1 MYILYN
7 RFYFIIEVVARL
19 FYGRAIIFILSLFDV
34 YPFCCRLFTSSPM
47 AERRQKKRDFSS
59 YSSEKQNKRNECGV
73 YKTCHHKFCHWAPS
87 AVPMR
92 FERIRRNDLN
102 VAGET
107 FFFLFFCSFSCERES
122 PWAIRGWC
130 WPFFGY
136 INSKLWLDNIITE
149 NQIK

>member
-47 AERRQKKRDFSS
+47 AERRKKKDFSS

-102 VAGET
+102 ATGERLFF
-107 FFFLFFCSFSCERES
+107 FFFLRKRKSMDDKRVVLAFF
-122 PWAIRGWC
+122 WL
-130 WPFFGY
+130 Y
-136 INSKLWLDNIITE
+136 KL
-149 NQIK
+149 KVMVR